1 MSAAGP
7 ARPMPAPTVR
17 TLLLLSIPALLIGVL
32 SALSLWLLDSI
43 AGLLE
48 DAVWTALPS
57 AIGVD
62 GASGWWIFLVLTVT
76 GAAVGLTVWLLPGH
90 GGPDSATTEL
100 VTAPLPP
107 AVVPSLALTAVLG
120 LAGGVSLG
128 PENPIIAINASVL
141 VALVARVWKKVPTEL
156 VLLMAASATIGA
168 MFGTPVAAALVFTG
182 IVAAAPGGG
191 ALWDRLFLPLVAAAA
206 GSETMTLLAHPQFGV
221 PMPAYTDVHWPD
233 VIAAF
238 VIATAAALLG
248 VAGAT
253 VFPTVHRAF
262 HSLRNPLLVSL
273 AGGAVLGLLGVIG
286 GPITLF
292 KGLEQMGQLIHDR
305 AEYTTLQLVV
315 IVLVKVGALLVAASA
330 GFRGGRVFPAVFI
343 GAAIG
348 LIATSLVPGIPL
360 PVAIASGVLGMT
372 VAVARDGWIA
382 IFVALAVT
390 QSVAVL
396 PIMCLAV
403 LPAWLVVTRSPQWLI
418 RSRADAD
425 GLATPALKPTA

>member
-7 ARPMPAPTVR
+7 VRPMPAPTVR

-32 SALSLWLLDSI
+32 SAFSLWLLDEL
-43 AGLLE
+43 ADVLQKAL
-48 DAVWTALPS
+48 WTALPG

-76 GAAVGLTVWLLPGH
+76 GAAVGLVVWLVPGH
-90 GGPDSATTEL
+90 AGPDSATTEL
-100 VTAPLPP
+100 VTTPLPP
-107 AVVPSLALTAVLG
+107 AVVPSLALAAVLG

-128 PENPIIAINASVL
+128 PENPIIAINAGLL
-141 VALVARVWKKVPTEL
+141 VALVARLWKRVPTEL

-206 GSETMTLLAHPQFGV
+206 GSETMTLLSHPQFGV

-233 VIAAF
+233 VVAAF
-238 VIATAAALLG
+238 VIATVAALLG
-248 VAGAT
+248 VLGAWA
-253 VFPTVHRAF
+253 FPAVHRAF

-273 AGGAVLGLLGVIG
+273 AGGVVLGILGVIG
-286 GPITLF
+286 GPVTLF
-292 KGLEQMGQLIHDR
+292 KGLTQMGELIHNR
-305 AEYTTLQLVV
+305 ADYSAVQLLV
-315 IVLVKVGALLVAASA
+315 IVLVKVAALLVAASA

-348 LIATSLVPGIPL
+348 LLASALVPGIPL
-360 PVAIASGVLGMT
+360 PVAVASGVLGMT

-396 PIMCLAV
+396 PILCLAI

-418 RSRADAD
+418 RAREGAD
-425 GLATPALKPTA
+425 GLTAPALRPEA